1 MKANVRKQKITPV
14 LILAFTYCAL
24 SVQAEEAKP
33 ASQVSEVAA
42 SNQPASPTGTG
53 SGKVEN
59 LIKERYL
66 QYHQT
71 LLKANSF
78 DELMPF
84 RSTKMQAEME
94 KKKAEALA
102 KGGDAGNK
110 MMAGLFGM
118 VKAME
123 PRKVTVTAV
132 VVKGD
137 SAELSVTASD
147 AGELPDAMNKGIGS
161 MANSISASL
170 GVKPAAIKPMRSTT
184 TGKISMIKENGS
196 WLVGEE
202 NWATKVTNLTPA
214 QEAKR
219 NAEDAQKRGLS
230 SWCAPA
236 ASLAFPQKPA
246 AGRIHGQPFVV
257 ENAEL
262 SDDILTLR
270 QGRDFFADREFMIF
284 VFGLDGKLEGQQI
297 VVKDGAPVG
306 KSSCHVHMKWLV
318 PGKSLP
324 ETAMFMPPDGYGI
337 RLAFGNRDAKT
348 GLLPGYIVL
357 RMPDKEQSFVQ
368 GYFYAKRK

>member
-1 MKANVRKQKITPV
+1 MKTVGTQIIAPVIT
-14 LILAFTYCAL
+14 LILTNIYCAASAL
-24 SVQAEEAKP
+24 ADEGKPKAPSIEAT
-33 ASQVSEVAA
+33 ASTSSSSA
-42 SNQPASPTGTG
+42 S
-53 SGKVEN
+53 KIEN
-59 LIKERYL
+59 LIKERYHL
-66 QYHQT
+66 YHQT

-94 KKKAEALA
+94 KKKAEALT
-102 KGGDAGNK
+102 KDGDAGKK
-110 MMAGLFGM
+110 MMAGLFSM

-123 PRKVTVTAV
+123 PRNVTVTAV
-132 VVKGD
+132 TVNGD

-147 AGELPDAMNKGIGS
+147 AGEFPDAMNKSFGS
-161 MANSISASL
+161 MANSISTSF
-170 GVKPAAIKPMRSTT
+170 GTKPAENKPMRSTT
-184 TGKISMIKENGS
+184 TGKIKMVKEGGN

-202 NWATKVTNLTPA
+202 SWSTKVTNLTPA
-214 QEAKR
+214 QEAKK
-219 NAEDAQKRGLS
+219 NAVDAQKKGLS

-246 AGRIHGQPFVV
+246 AGSIHGQPFVV

-262 SDDILTLR
+262 SNDILTLR
-270 QGRDFFADREFMIF
+270 QGRDFFADREFVIF
-284 VFGLDGKLEGQQI
+284 LFGLDGKLEGQQI
-297 VVKDGAPVG
+297 VVKDGSTVG

-324 ETAMFMPPDGYGI
+324 ETAMFMPSDGYGI
-337 RLAFGNRDAKT
+337 RLAFGQRDPKT

>member
-1 MKANVRKQKITPV
+1 MKTVGKQTIAPV
-14 LILAFTYCAL
+14 LILTIAYSAMSAL
-24 SVQAEEAKP
+24 ADEAKP
-33 ASQVSEVAA
+33 TAPSTEAT
-42 SNQPASPTGTG
+42 ASPSISISSS
-53 SGKVEN
+53 SGGKIEN

-66 QYHQT
+66 LYHQT
-71 LLKANSF
+71 LLRANSF

-94 KKKAEALA
+94 KKKSEALA
-102 KGGDAGNK
+102 KDGDAGKK
-110 MMAGLFGM
+110 MMAGLFSM

-123 PRKVTVTAV
+123 PRNVTVTAV
-132 VVKGD
+132 AITGD

-147 AGELPDAMNKGIGS
+147 AGEFPDAMNKGFS
-161 MANSISASL
+161 NMANSISAGL
-170 GVKPAAIKPMRSTT
+170 GAKPGATKPMRSTT
-184 TGKISMIKENGS
+184 TGKIKMVKEGGN

-202 NWATKVTNLTPA
+202 SWATKVTNLTPA
-214 QEAKR
+214 QEAKK
-219 NAEDAQKRGLS
+219 NAEDAQKKGLS

-236 ASLAFPQKPA
+236 ASMAFPQKPA

-262 SDDILTLR
+262 SNDILTLR
-270 QGRDFFADREFMIF
+270 QGRDFFADREFVIF
-284 VFGLDGKLEGQQI
+284 VFGLDGKLEGQQV

-318 PGKSLP
+318 QGKSLP
-324 ETAMFMPPDGYGI
+324 ETAMFMPTDGYGI
-337 RLAFGNRDAKT
+337 RIAFGQRDPKT